1 MKTPIITC
9 LLLASIQAHADNFV
23 MHEWGTFTTVSASD
37 GSLLP
42 GLEKEEESLPRSVYS
57 LDNFYQVV
65 GAPVGSKGFMLDRPL
80 ENVTVKMETPVIYFY
95 TDHAFKASVKVDF
108 HGGSISQWYP
118 QRSSGEKA
126 QPFKLPTTKI
136 SAKEFMEAVQK
147 ESSGMKID
155 FAKKL
160 EGSIGWEIDVIPSGA
175 EDNASIFRGDET
187 PTWLHPRMTDSALV
201 RTSGGE
207 MEKYLFYRGLG
218 NFEQAVKFTSRQNGD
233 LVATNNSK
241 QAVPA
246 LFVFQNEGGKVKT
259 LKFGPLAAG
268 ESNTVNTRGI
278 PLQEAWQKS
287 VYQTM
292 SGILQDQG
300 LYRKEAEAM
309 VQTWWKSYFAHAG
322 TRVFWILP
330 QTELDAVL
338 PLSVNPTPSKS
349 VRVMVGRTEILTPEF
364 EADLLAKFKAAEEEG
379 AYNPWAGDRFSKP
392 YAKRVSQLS
401 TKTVKR

>member
-1 MKTPIITC
+1 M
-9 LLLASIQAHADNFV
+9 HARAENYTL
-23 MHEWGTFTTVSASD
+23 HEWGTFTTVSGSD

-42 GLEKEEESLPRSVYS
+42 GLEKEEEALPRSVYS
-57 LDNFYQVV
+57 LDNFYHVL
-65 GAPVGSKGFMLDRPL
+65 GAPVGSKGFFLDRPL

-95 TDHAFKASVKVDF
+95 TDHGFKASVKVDF

-118 QRSSGEKA
+118 QRTSGEKA
-126 QPFKLPTTKI
+126 QPFKLPTNKV

-160 EGSIGWEIDVIPSGA
+160 EGSIGWDIEVIPSSE

-218 NFEQAVKFTSRQNGD
+218 NFEPAVTFTTRPNG
-233 LVATNNSK
+233 LVIATNNSK

-246 LFVFQNEGGKVKT
+246 LFVFQNEGAKVKSI
-259 LKFGPLAAG
+259 KCGPLAAG
-268 ESNTVNTRGI
+268 ASITVDTI
-278 PLQEAWQKS
+278 SVAAQENWKKS

-292 SGILQDQG
+292 SGMLQEQG

-309 VQTWWKSYFAHAG
+309 VQTWWQSYFAHAG

-338 PLSVNPTPSKS
+338 PLSVNPAPSKT
-349 VRVMVGRTEILTPEF
+349 VRVMVGRSEILTPEF
-364 EADLLAKFKAAEEEG
+364 ETELTAKFQAAETEG
-379 AYNPWAGDRFSKP
+379 VHNPWANDRFSKP
-392 YAKRVSQLS
+392 YSKRVSQLT